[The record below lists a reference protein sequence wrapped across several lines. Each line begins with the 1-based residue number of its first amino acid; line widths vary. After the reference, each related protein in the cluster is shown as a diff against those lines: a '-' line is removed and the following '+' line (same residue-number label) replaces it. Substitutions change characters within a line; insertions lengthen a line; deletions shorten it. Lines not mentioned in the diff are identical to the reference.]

1 VEAHAE
7 IGSAENRYAIL
18 GKLASGGM
26 ADLFL
31 ARTQSSA
38 GVERYVVLKRVL
50 SHRADDITFVNMFLD
65 EARLAAQLQHPNI
78 AQVYDTGKLDNSYF
92 FTMEYVHGETVR
104 DLMRRAFEVDQM
116 IPINCALTIIAGA
129 ASGLAHAHERLG
141 NDGHPLN
148 IVHRDVSPSNVMISY
163 EGNVKI
169 VDFGVAK
176 ATHRSVETQS
186 GTVKGKIGYMAPE
199 QCKGGEVD
207 LRADLF
213 GLGIVMWEVLVGD
226 RLYKRA
232 TDFETMEAIVSEPT
246 PAPSSRRPD
255 VPPAVDAVVLKLL
268 QKAPGDRYQSA
279 HELLDALE
287 AAATAT
293 GHPFSVSALRRLVVD
308 LFGQRP
314 EPWLVD
320 MIAEQRDDE
329 LLTVSGGIPIPRAG
343 INGEMRLDRLLSQMG
358 PVPRIASGT
367 ERIRDVDPPRRRRW
381 PVVLVVVAALAT
393 TATVLAVGR
402 RSKASGTTPGDAA
415 IATTEADADVA
426 VVAASDAAIVA
437 EVVDAAVEPSE
448 DRIDAGIPS
457 GPESLDTAMH
467 AGRYA
472 DAMAACASD
481 KKLVRT
487 RAAACTLAACHEHA
501 IETAKAWARGVPRTE
516 RATTLETCR
525 AMGVTLKAAKG
536 PRERPGS
543 GSGSGSG
550 KKPPE
555 KCADPMECRK

>member
-1 VEAHAE
+1 MEAQAE

-141 NDGHPLN
+141 NDGQPLN
-148 IVHRDVSPSNVMISY
+148 IVHRDVSPSTVMISY

-186 GTVKGKIGYMAPE
+186 GTVKGKMGYMAPE

-232 TDFETMEAIVSEPT
+232 TDFETMEAIVSEPA
-246 PAPSSRRPD
+246 PAPSSRRAD
-255 VPPAVDAVVLKLL
+255 IPPAIDAVVLKLL

-293 GHPFSVSALRRLVVD
+293 GHPFSMSALRRLVVD

-314 EPWLVD
+314 EPWLAD
-320 MIAEQRDDE
+320 MIAEQRDE

-367 ERIRDVDPPRRRRW
+367 ERIRDVEPPRRRRW

-393 TATVLAVGR
+393 TATVLALGR
-402 RSKASGTTPGDAA
+402 RSKASGTAPDDAA
-415 IATTEADADVA
+415 IATTPADADVA
-426 VVAASDAAIVA
+426 IVTATDAAIVA
-437 EVVDAAVEPSE
+437 EVVDAAPE
-448 DRIDAGIPS
+448 DPTDAS
-457 GPESLDTAMH
+457 VLTGPESLDTAMR

-487 RAAACTLAACHEHA
+487 RAAVCTLAACHEHA
-501 IETAKAWARGVPRTE
+501 VETARAWARGVPRNE

-525 AMGVTLKAAKG
+525 AMGVALKATG
-536 PRERPGS
+536 RERPQTGS
-543 GSGSGSG
+543 AT